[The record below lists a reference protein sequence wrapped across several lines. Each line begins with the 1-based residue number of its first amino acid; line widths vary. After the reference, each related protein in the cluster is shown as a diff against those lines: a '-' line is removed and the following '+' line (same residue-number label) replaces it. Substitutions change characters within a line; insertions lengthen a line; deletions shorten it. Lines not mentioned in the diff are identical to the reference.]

1 MNTLEYRSLPRSKK
15 IRLPNDSDLA
25 GELNLTID
33 YFSDK
38 PNNNNN
44 NNNKKPYI
52 IALLDTLYELVDN
65 SPYYKS
71 ILIQDLKDHNLI

>member
-15 IRLPNDSDLA
+15 ISLPNDSDLE

-38 PNNNNN
+38 PY
-44 NNNKKPYI
+44 NNKKPYI
-52 IALLDTLYELVDN
+52 IAFLDTLYELVDN